1 MENSELM
8 EDAVI
13 DWKAGLRRP
22 IWGHHPIFSM
32 KNNAKERGIDEF
44 HTAATIRHPCSRFI
58 SAFRYLKS
66 DICSDLDKKYREQFG
81 IMPDTT
87 LDEYVQYL
95 EDSHWEK
102 LYMHFIPSIN
112 MS

>member
-1 MENSELM
+1 M

-22 IWGHHPIFSM
+22 IWGHHPIFNM

-66 DICSDLDKKYREQFG
+66 DICSDIDKKYREEFG

-95 EDSHWEK
+95 EDSHWEN
-102 LYMHFIPSIN
+102 LYMHFIPQYQSEYN
-112 MS
+112 TSRC